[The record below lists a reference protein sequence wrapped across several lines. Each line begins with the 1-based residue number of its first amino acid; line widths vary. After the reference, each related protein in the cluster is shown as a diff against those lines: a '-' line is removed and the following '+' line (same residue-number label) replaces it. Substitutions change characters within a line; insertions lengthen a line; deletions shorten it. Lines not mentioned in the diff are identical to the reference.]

1 MNKDNT
7 IKQMKVIEHGEKE
20 RGSLY
25 DEDLKVNQKPYKK

>member
-7 IKQMKVIEHGEKE
+7 IEQMKVIEHREKE
-20 RGSLY
+20 RISFY